1 MLGITKGRYVTNINM
16 RDNQG
21 KIRSKDILLMELDM
35 EVESANI
42 EFVLRLNR
50 NYVLDQKFTTEKKA
64 ENELIRL
71 AKIRNTL
78 EDELCSND

>member
-1 MLGITKGRYVTNINM
+1 MLGITKGGQVMNINM

-21 KIRSKDILLMELDM
+21 KLRSKDILLMDLDM
-35 EVESANI
+35 EVESADK

-50 NYVLDQKFTTEKKA
+50 NYVLAQKFTTEKEA

-71 AKIRNTL
+71 AEIRNTL
-78 EDELCSND
+78 EDELRSNG

>member
-1 MLGITKGRYVTNINM
+1 MNINM

-21 KIRSKDILLMELDM
+21 KLRSKDILLMDLDM
-35 EVESANI
+35 EVESANK

-50 NYVLDQKFTTEKKA
+50 NYVLAQKFTTEKEA

-71 AKIRNTL
+71 AEIRNTL
-78 EDELCSND
+78 EDELRSNG

>member
-1 MLGITKGRYVTNINM
+1 MLGITKGGQVMNINM

-21 KIRSKDILLMELDM
+21 KLRSKDILLMDLDM
-35 EVESANI
+35 EVESANK

-50 NYVLDQKFTTEKKA
+50 NYVLAQKFTTEKEA

-71 AKIRNTL
+71 AEIRNTL
-78 EDELCSND
+78 EDELRSNG

>member
-1 MLGITKGRYVTNINM
+1 MNINM

-21 KIRSKDILLMELDM
+21 KLRSKDILLMDLDM
-35 EVESANI
+35 EVESVNE

-50 NYVLDQKFTTEKKA
+50 NYVLAQKFATEKEA

-71 AKIRNTL
+71 AEIRNTL
-78 EDELCSND
+78 EDELRSNG